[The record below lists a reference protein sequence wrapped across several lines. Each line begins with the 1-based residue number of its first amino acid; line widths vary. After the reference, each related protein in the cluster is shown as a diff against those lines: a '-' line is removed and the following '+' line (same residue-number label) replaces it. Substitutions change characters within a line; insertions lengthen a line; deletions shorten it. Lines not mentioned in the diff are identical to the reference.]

1 MKSLRLHLAILIF
14 LASCFSAQ
22 SQSFVINASNSSRSS
37 IVIAPNAS
45 DICQKAATELQKYI
59 KNATGLTLK
68 IVNTP
73 DQNSNIIIGQGSYI
87 AGFLKDAS
95 SSKLDA
101 DGYCLKTVGND
112 LVIAGGSNKGALFA
126 VYTFLE
132 NYLGYRLYAPG
143 VMKTPS
149 LRDIRLTSVNLTEN
163 PALTFRD
170 VFYSPAFD
178 SLYADWHKLTP
189 ARTSYS
195 SVFGIWSHTTFDIM
209 PPSKYAKEHP
219 EYYIMDKKQQPAQ
232 INFSNPEVY
241 NIVLGWLNGK
251 IKSQPQYNYWSVGQE
266 DNSTYCNTD
275 ECQKIIAQ
283 TGSPAGP
290 VVLFANKIA
299 QFFPKKQISTL
310 AYSFSRKPPVNVT
323 LANNLN
329 IMFCANIKNYVS
341 PYTGPDDAN
350 MRSDLEGWQK
360 LTKNIFV
367 WDYIIDYSAVESI
380 YPNLLSLKPN
390 LKFFINKGVSGYYAQ
405 GNFYEGGEFA
415 ELRTYLMAKLLWN
428 ADIDDKAVIDDF
440 LAGFY
445 GNAAPYMKQY
455 ILATSADLTGGPDKL
470 TDDLIQKYNSLLQKA
485 EASVKNQST
494 YYNRVRKAEL
504 PLTYSAINYYL
515 KAAKSNPTTYFARS
529 AAAGNG
535 NNNGQFDIYVERF
548 LTLVK
553 EQGIKRMVHAKNNL
567 PLYDFYT
574 NWKNQMNTL
583 RQARH

>member
-1 MKSLRLHLAILIF
+1 MKLLKLNLAIVFF
-14 LASCFSAQ
+14 LAGYSCGK

-45 DICQKAATELQKYI
+45 RVCQKAANELQKYV

-68 IVNTP
+68 IVNAP
-73 DQNSNIIIGQGSYI
+73 DENPNIIIGQGSYI
-87 AGFLKDAS
+87 TDLLKDANTS
-95 SSKLDA
+95 RLAA
-101 DGYCLKTVGND
+101 DGYRLKTAGND
-112 LVIAGGSNKGALFA
+112 LIIAGGNNKGPLFA

-143 VMKTPS
+143 VMKTPN
-149 LRDIRLTSVNLTEN
+149 IREIKIASVDLTEN
-163 PALTFRD
+163 PQLVFRD
-170 VFYSPAFD
+170 VFYNPAFD

-189 ARTSYS
+189 ARTTYS
-195 SVFGIWSHTTFDIM
+195 SAFGIWSHTTFDIM
-209 PPSKYAKEHP
+209 PPARYFKDHP
-219 EYYIMDKKQQPAQ
+219 DYYILDKKGQPAQ
-232 INFSNPEVY
+232 INFGNTEVY
-241 NIVLGWLNGK
+241 NIVLGWLNAK
-251 IKSQPQYNYWSVGQE
+251 IKSQTQYDYWSVGQE
-266 DNSTYCNTD
+266 DNSTYCNTA

-290 VVLFANKIA
+290 VILFTNKIA
-299 QFFPKKQISTL
+299 QFFPRKTISTL
-310 AYSFSRKPPVNVT
+310 AYSFSRKPPANVT

-341 PYTGPDDAN
+341 AYTGPDHAD
-350 MRSDLEGWQK
+350 MRSDLDGWLK

-367 WDYIIDYSAVESI
+367 WDYIIDYSALESI

-390 LKFFINKGVSGYYAQ
+390 LKFFINKGANGYYAQ
-405 GNFYEGGEFA
+405 GNFYEDGEFA

-428 ADIDDKAVIDDF
+428 PDIDDKRVIDDF

-470 TDDLIQKYNSLLQKA
+470 TDDLIGKYNSLLQKA
-485 EASVKNQST
+485 EASVKSQSV

-515 KAAKSNPTTYFARS
+515 KDAKEHPNTLAARS
-529 AAAGNG
+529 AGNS
-535 NNNGQFDIYVERF
+535 NADGQFDNYLERY

-574 NWKNQMNTL
+574 NWKKQMNTL
-583 RQARH
+583 RQARR